1 MWKAVLAGTTALAIA
16 GTSLVYAQQRGRP
29 DGGQR
34 WRPTMEDM
42 HAFADARLAALH
54 AGLELSPDQEKNWP
68 AFEQAS
74 KEFAKLRLDRISAKV
89 AARRDGNAQPNDPAD
104 RLHKRATAMT
114 ETGAALKK
122 LADATDP
129 LYKTLDDGQKHR
141 FAMLS
146 HMGGR
151 REGGQGDRG
160 QGDRGREFHGRDDG
174 GRDGGGPRRFE
185 GGPRRTEL
193 QPQGAPR
200 GESL

>member
-16 GTSLVYAQQRGRP
+16 GSSLVYAQQRGRP
-29 DGGQR
+29 EGGQR
-34 WRPTMEDM
+34 WRPTVEDM

-54 AGLELSPDQEKNWP
+54 AGLELNADQEKNWP

-74 KEFAKLRLDRISAKV
+74 KEFAKLRLDRMSAAI
-89 AARRDGNAQPNDPAD
+89 AARRGGTPPSSDPLD
-104 RLHKRATAMT
+104 RLHRRATAMT
-114 ETGAALKK
+114 ETGTALKK

-129 LYKTLDDGQKHR
+129 LYKSLDDGQKHR

-146 HMGGR
+146 HLGGR

-160 QGDRGREFHGRDDG
+160 REFRGREDG
-174 GRDGGGPRRFE
+174 GRDGNGQRRFD
-185 GGPRRTEL
+185 GGPRRTEF

-200 GESL
+200 GEQNL